1 MIRDILLV
9 GEDVIKSNT
18 SLNDNLW
25 GSYLLPSI
33 QYAQENGLCSI
44 IGECLF
50 DKICELVSSNTIG
63 SIENVAYKDLLDKYI
78 QPYLINKT
86 ICELIP
92 TINVKIANV
101 GTVLTNDEHIS
112 NISQKDMELL
122 RNSYSER
129 SDFYAKRM
137 QEFLKNNEN
146 VFPELNCGC
155 GNMKPNLESSVNS
168 VGIYLGG
175 FRGKKISSNNC
186 GCENK

>member
-9 GEDVIKSNT
+9 GEDAIKSNT

-25 GSYLLPSI
+25 GAYLLPSI

-50 DKICELVSSNTIG
+50 DKLCELVSGDTIG
-63 SIENVAYKDLLDKYI
+63 DVENVAYKDLLDVYV

-86 ICELIP
+86 IAELIP
-92 TINVKIANV
+92 TITVKIANA

-122 RNSYSER
+122 RNSYTER

-146 VFPELNCGC
+146 AFPELNCGC
-155 GNMKPNLESSVNS
+155 GNMQPNLDSSANS

-175 FRGKKISSNNC
+175 LRGKILSSDGC
-186 GCENK
+186 GCGN